1 MIIQLSS
8 SFLTKYKELL
18 IKVSTKQSLKQ
29 QNAFVSDSFII
40 PVYENKERDI
50 NEFKKLIE
58 TSMYIQDIQQ
68 KHEYTLKGKYFLITT
83 NTDYKKSL
91 IEAKDMVNYIY
102 PQRTTK
108 ELNLSNQRNNTSII
122 HTNLSTYTQALVQF
136 HESNLVPETSSH
148 KRLKL

>member
-1 MIIQLSS
+1 
-8 SFLTKYKELL
+8 
-18 IKVSTKQSLKQ
+18 
-29 QNAFVSDSFII
+29 
-40 PVYENKERDI
+40 
-50 NEFKKLIE
+50 
-58 TSMYIQDIQQ
+58 MYIQDIQQ

-83 NTDYKKSL
+83 KTDYKNAL

-148 KRLKL
+148 KRLKLQFNDNSPFTKRNTTQDIPKRFTIKTRIKQYHLSIQKNPAPHSNRNSTLYRNINSFK